1 MALLKCP
8 NCNQTVLSAACSCPR
23 CGTVFNWE
31 RDRYPGDKPI
41 RWWPIVL
48 GIAAVATLAFAV
60 GRVAE
65 QDRSAEFP
73 PLPMGTEAIPLPALD
88 RDTTT
93 PATAE
98 PPAPRPADT
107 ARSRFRSPAPPVDAA
122 PPPQSRRA
130 SLPDP
135 RGAGPA
141 QPRWTS
147 TWVNVRE
154 RPSNQSAVVRVLN
167 PGERVEVESPNRSWS
182 LIYVGG
188 RPVGYLSVSLLVIE
202 PPGP

>member
-48 GIAAVATLAFAV
+48 GMAAVGALAFGV
-60 GRVAE
+60 SRVAE
-65 QDRSAEFP
+65 QGPSADLP
-73 PLPMGTEAIPLPALD
+73 PMTMGTEVTPLPVVSP
-88 RDTTT
+88 DTTSLV
-93 PATAE
+93 AA
-98 PPAPRPADT
+98 PPAPRPADSVRPP
-107 ARSRFRSPAPPVDAA
+107 ARSPTAPVSAA
-122 PPPQSRRA
+122 QPPQSRRA
-130 SLPDP
+130 GLPEA
-135 RGAGPA
+135 RRSTVA
-141 QPRWTS
+141 QTRWTS

-154 RPSNQSAVVRVLN
+154 RPSNQSAVIRVLN

-182 LIYVGG
+182 LVYLGG
-188 RPVGYLSVSLLVIE
+188 RPVGYLSVALLVNE